1 MTAINFLAYTLHV
14 EAVTDLV
21 AATGVALH
29 IARED
34 SHPARECLCAT
45 DLPPPHQICD
55 NPRPAFR

>member
-34 SHPARECLCAT
+34 SHPA
-45 DLPPPHQICD
+45 P
-55 NPRPAFR
+55 